1 MANWQTPPQPG
12 YGNVGSYQISGIPFL
27 TGSDVNGTGT
37 NNGEVK
43 ISFPYVA
50 RSITVVN
57 TGSVA
62 LWIHFDSRANT
73 DVVTYKHY
81 AVVANSG
88 DAWAFNV
95 RVKEIYVSAATAVA
109 GGGFSLGA
117 ELTPIPVRDIP
128 VMTGS
133 GINSK
138 GLGF

>member
-1 MANWQTPPQPG
+1 
-12 YGNVGSYQISGIPFL
+12 
-27 TGSDVNGTGT
+27 
-37 NNGEVK
+37 
-43 ISFPYVA
+43 
-50 RSITVVN
+50 
-57 TGSVA
+57 
-62 LWIHFDSRANT
+62 
-73 DVVTYKHY
+73 
-81 AVVANSG
+81 VANSG

>member
-1 MANWQTPPQPG
+1 MAIWQTPPQPG
-12 YGNVGSYQISGIPFL
+12 YGNVGSYQISGIPYL

-43 ISFPYVA
+43 VSFPYVA

-57 TGSVA
+57 TGSIPIWV
-62 LWIHFDSRANT
+62 HFDSRANT
-73 DVVTYKHY
+73 DVITYKHY
-81 AVVANSG
+81 AVLTNSG

-95 RVKEIYVSAATAVA
+95 RVKEIYVSAATATN

-117 ELTPIPVRDIP
+117 ELTPIPSRDVP